1 MKHRDHMILCGIAI
15 LVAVMLFA
23 RGGASPLAAG
33 FGFALLLCPIVMGT
47 VMWLLMRQ
55 PKNSSSRREQQE
67 IPESHDDAAH
77 NHVESGGR
85 R

>member
-23 RGGASPLAAG
+23 RPGASPLAAG
-33 FGFALLLCPIVMGT
+33 FGFALLLCPIVMGI

-55 PKNSSSRREQQE
+55 PKNSSFPRKQRD
-67 IPESHDDAAH
+67 IPESQDDAAH
-77 NHVESGGR
+77 NHIANSGR
-85 R
+85 P

>member
-55 PKNSSSRREQQE
+55 PKNSGSPSAHHEINEAHDHKASS
-67 IPESHDDAAH
+67 
-77 NHVESGGR
+77 GR
-85 R
+85 P

>member
-1 MKHRDHMILCGIAI
+1 MKHRDHMILCGIGV
-15 LVAVMLFA
+15 LVAVMLFT

-55 PKNSSSRREQQE
+55 PKNSSSPRERHD
-67 IPESHDDAAH
+67 IPESHDHAAH
-77 NHVESGGR
+77 NHVASSGR
-85 R
+85 P

>member
-1 MKHRDHMILCGIAI
+1 MKHRQHMILCGIAV
-15 LVAVMLFA
+15 LGAVMLFA

-55 PKNSSSRREQQE
+55 TNNPSAPSVHHEVNAARDREVSS
-67 IPESHDDAAH
+67 
-77 NHVESGGR
+77 GR

>member
-1 MKHRDHMILCGIAI
+1 MKHRNHMLLGGIAI

-23 RGGASPLAAG
+23 RGGAGPLAAG

-55 PKNSSSRREQQE
+55 QKGQTTPTERPRADIEEHAST
-67 IPESHDDAAH
+67 
-77 NHVESGGR
+77 GR
-85 R
+85 RP